1 MGNQQQLQVFKQLQ
15 IVQQPQSVLHRQ
27 AVQQPRVS
35 SLSSSNSAAIDISAT
50 VVDVPVSVEDV
61 PVSVEYVPISVE
73 GENVPTSVDSTT
85 NKQNFR
91 TANNTK
97 CVAVF
102 VWRESTKS

>member
-1 MGNQQQLQVFKQLQ
+1 MGNQQVFKQLQ
-15 IVQQPQSVLHRQ
+15 IVQQPQAVLHRQ

-35 SLSSSNSAAIDISAT
+35 SLSSSSSASSSNSAAVDISAT
-50 VVDVPVSVEDV
+50 VVDVSVEGDD
-61 PVSVEYVPISVE
+61 VPISV
-73 GENVPTSVDSTT
+73 NSTT

-102 VWRESTKS
+102 VWRESNES

>member
-1 MGNQQQLQVFKQLQ
+1 M
-15 IVQQPQSVLHRQ
+15 
-27 AVQQPRVS
+27 
-35 SLSSSNSAAIDISAT
+35 IDISAT

-73 GENVPTSVDSTT
+73 GDDIPTSVDSTT

-102 VWRESTKS
+102 VWRESNKS